1 MLPGGAWIERKR
13 WVSQPLLDIE
23 HEIFVLFRR
32 AFTLHVR
39 TSVGKYELDRSTYG
53 ILLLLDDGG
62 PMRLG
67 QIAHAY
73 GLDPSTITRQVQGVV
88 SHGLAL
94 KQTDPIDRRAT
105 LLSIT
110 EEGRATLAAVRAQ
123 RGRLLDAIMEGWT
136 DRQRNDLLAALRRV
150 NEALEALVDTSAS
163 ADLVTV

>member
-1 MLPGGAWIERKR
+1 VDRKER

-62 PMRLG
+62 PLRLG
-67 QIAHAY
+67 QIALAY

-88 SHGLAL
+88 SHGLAE
-94 KQTDPIDRRAT
+94 KRPDPDDRRAT

-110 EEGRATLAAVRAQ
+110 AEGRATLAAVREQ
-123 RGRLLDAIMEGWT
+123 RGRLLDAIMAGWS

-150 NEALEALVDTSAS
+150 NDALEALVETSVS
-163 ADLVTV
+163 ADLLPA